1 MPISEEESTVLSRSF
16 RPVSLTS
23 FGQSIPSAACAALA
37 DGISTFTTRSAS
49 FAHAPDVPMLSRGRF
64 RIRKIKHGKPVAWL
78 ALS

>member
-49 FAHAPDVPMLSRGRF
+49 FAHAPDVPMLSR
-64 RIRKIKHGKPVAWL
+64 PLL
-78 ALS
+78 AASLGSSQKTENKAR